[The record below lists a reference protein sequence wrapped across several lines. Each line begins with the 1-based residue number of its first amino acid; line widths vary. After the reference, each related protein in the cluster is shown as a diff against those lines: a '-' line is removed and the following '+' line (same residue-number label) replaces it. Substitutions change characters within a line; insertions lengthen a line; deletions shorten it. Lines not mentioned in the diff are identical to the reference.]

1 MIADTAADRLR
12 GRAVFAAAIIAL
24 HIALAVIV
32 TRSQPTDY
40 QPAAVAVMT
49 VVEVPAAPQPQP
61 QPAPMPVPR
70 EVDLPLPG
78 VDIVTPAAAPAQAC
92 DVLAQV
98 GVALQADAAVA
109 STLLQVPSEA
119 PAVMAWNGQWSPSP
133 DNTAIKRTIVATLPA
148 TRADCLDEPMTGPRL
163 VFLAGKATT
172 VSVAIGSGHWRWRE
186 LLSSD

>member
-1 MIADTAADRLR
+1 MIANTAADRLR

-32 TRSQPTDY
+32 TRARPRVH

-49 VVEVPAAPQPQP
+49 VAEVPAAPQPQP
-61 QPAPMPVPR
+61 KLAPMLVPH
-70 EVDLPLPG
+70 EVDLPLPA
-78 VDIVTPAAAPAQAC
+78 VDVVAPAAATAQAC

-133 DNTAIKRTIVATLPA
+133 DNTAIKRAIATALPA
-148 TRADCLDEPMTGPRL
+148 VRADCLDEPMTGPRL
-163 VFLAGKATT
+163 VFLASKTTT
-172 VSVAIGSGHWRWRE
+172 VSVAIGSGHWRWRD